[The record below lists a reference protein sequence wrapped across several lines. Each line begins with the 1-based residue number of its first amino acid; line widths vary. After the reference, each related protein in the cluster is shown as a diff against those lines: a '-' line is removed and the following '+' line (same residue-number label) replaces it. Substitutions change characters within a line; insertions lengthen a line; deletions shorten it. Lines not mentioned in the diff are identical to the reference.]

1 MIAPKDLDRRPIQVV
16 AGRRCAM
23 YLVRAAA
30 NSVAGIGVLTYRRT
44 HRHQSGFF
52 VSNNTA
58 YLYGRA
64 VWGLF
69 GGTGSYVRH
78 ANPYGSAHHDWR
90 HGGGEN
96 IRYIGDVPMTK
107 RRILTLNPFKAR
119 ASFHRA
125 CAVAAL
131 RSDSSLS
138 VRLKRFNHHSEIA
151 RNLENAGGAQ

>member
-1 MIAPKDLDRRPIQVV
+1 MVPKDLDRRPISLV
-16 AGRRCAM
+16 AGRLSAM
-23 YLVRAAA
+23 YLVRATA

-44 HRHQSGFF
+44 HRQQSGFF
-52 VSNNTA
+52 VSNDTA

-78 ANPYGSAHHDWR
+78 ANPHGSAHHDWR

-96 IRYIGDVPMTK
+96 IRYIGDFPMTK

-119 ASFHRA
+119 ALFHRA
-125 CAVAAL
+125 CAMAAL

-138 VRLKRFNHHSEIA
+138 VRLKRYNHHSEIA
-151 RNLENAGGAQ
+151 RNLEKTGGAQ